1 MRTVKRVF
9 NISFGV
15 IFLLIGT
22 AGIVL
27 PLLNGLVFLLLGL
40 IILSFESEK
49 IEMFLQKITNKNK
62 QAHYWHSKISSF
74 LGKWL
79 K

>member
-1 MRTVKRVF
+1 MRTVKRLF

-15 IFLLIGT
+15 IFLFIGV
-22 AGIVL
+22 AGLAL
-27 PLLNGLVFLLLGL
+27 PLLNGLAFLLLGL

-49 IEMFLQKITNKNK
+49 IEAFLYKMTDKNK
-62 QAHYWHSKISSF
+62 QAHYWHQKIVSF
-74 LGKWL
+74 LSRWL